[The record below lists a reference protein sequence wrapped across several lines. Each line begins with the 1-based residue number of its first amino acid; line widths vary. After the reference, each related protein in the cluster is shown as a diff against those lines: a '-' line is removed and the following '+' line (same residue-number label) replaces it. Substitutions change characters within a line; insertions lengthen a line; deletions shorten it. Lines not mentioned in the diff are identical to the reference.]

1 MGREIDKVVEI
12 LNFYKNLGFKDL
24 PEQFINS
31 LLERQSLNVLASDYD
46 TSSDQEKLSIEK
58 LNEQIRNC
66 KKMSSE

>member
-66 KKMSSE
+66 KKNVL